1 MREKSLM
8 QRCFRYLLGFAIMT
22 LGIAISIKS
31 NLGVS
36 PVSSIPYTITCVTGL
51 EMGKATIVFH
61 TVLVLL
67 QVLIKGRNFQVK
79 NLFQVLA
86 GVLFGY
92 LTTFGNWVMSFVVF
106 PESILFR
113 IVMMLISTVLIA
125 IGLSLYV
132 PANLMPLAAEG
143 TILAISERYGFEF
156 SNVKVCFD
164 VTVVTISLI
173 VCLLALHSAGSVG
186 IGTVVSAFLVGIEMK
201 WIKKITSKFSTFCIW
216 KFFGSRGIIL

>member
-1 MREKSLM
+1 M
-8 QRCFRYLLGFAIMT
+8 
-22 LGIAISIKS
+22 AISIKS

-61 TVLVLL
+61 TALVLL
-67 QVLIKGRNFQVK
+67 QILIKGRSFQVK
-79 NLFQVLA
+79 NLLQILA

-92 LTTFGNWVMSFVVF
+92 LTTFGNWVMSFVIF
-106 PESILFR
+106 PENLLFR
-113 IVMMLISTVLIA
+113 IIMMLISTVLIA

-143 TILAISERYGFEF
+143 TILAISEKFRFEF
-156 SNVKVCFD
+156 SNVKICFD

-173 VCLLALHSAGSVG
+173 VCLIALHSAGSVG
-186 IGTVVSAFLVGIEMK
+186 IGTVASAFLVGMEMK
-201 WIKKITSKFSTFCIW
+201 WIKKNNIKNLAHFAYRNFV
-216 KFFGSRGIIL
+216 KVGV